1 MYISRIIVRNFRNF
15 RFLDAALEPGTTC
28 VIGEN
33 NTGKTNLVHAIRLAI
48 DANLTSLSRQL
59 DVSDFPTGTDLRVP
73 QQVLV
78 SLELKGF
85 ADKAN
90 EEAMVSTWPIDET
103 TARITYRF
111 RPRRS
116 VREAVASGERASND
130 IPLEDYRWELWGGGG
145 DDTRVVEWNQDF
157 GISVRF
163 DDLQQ
168 FLVVLMHPLR
178 DVEQSLRQSRMS
190 PLGKLLTASDIPEAE
205 QHRLVAVLAQANEQ
219 ITASETIAQ
228 VGSHIHEAF
237 AETAGTAFSMNI
249 EIGMA
254 APSFQSITRNLT
266 VLLSNNAMQHFDPS
280 DNGLGLNNVLY
291 ISMLLRFFER
301 RIAEG
306 KTAGQLLIVEEPEAH
321 LHPQLQRVLFA
332 TLRNKDFQTIA
343 TTHSTHITSQVPIR
357 SQIVLTNDGTPAT
370 ASCVPSRSA
379 GLSSQEV
386 NDLER
391 YLDATRASLLYA
403 RKVMLV
409 EGPAELFVIP
419 AIVKQVMAVNLDDL
433 GISVIPIYGVHF
445 ESYAKLFGPEAI
457 TKKCAIV
464 ADGDLQPSDAASA
477 DLPDDSVVIH
487 KPALATL
494 QNAFV
499 RAFTC
504 ATTFERDLTMP
515 GTLTMLAQTAADF
528 GATRTSARLHAI
540 SAALTEGDDP
550 KILGE
555 AQELVLNAAKRFGKA
570 RFAQVVSKH
579 IDLAKAIPPYIREA
593 VTWLAQP

>member
-1 MYISRIIVRNFRNF
+1 
-15 RFLDAALEPGTTC
+15 
-28 VIGEN
+28 
-33 NTGKTNLVHAIRLAI
+33 
-48 DANLTSLSRQL
+48 
-59 DVSDFPTGTDLRVP
+59 
-73 QQVLV
+73 
-78 SLELKGF
+78 
-85 ADKAN
+85 
-90 EEAMVSTWPIDET
+90 MVSTWLLDDD

-116 VREAVASGERASND
+116 IRDAIAAEERLSID
-130 IPLEDYRWELWGGGG
+130 IPLDDYRWEIVGGGG
-145 DDTRVVEWNQDF
+145 ADLRTVEWNQDF
-157 GISVRF
+157 GVSVHF

-205 QHRLVAVLAQANEQ
+205 QQRLVNVLAQANEQ

-228 VGSHIHEAF
+228 VGNHIHEAF
-237 AETAGTAFSMNI
+237 AETAGTAFSMSI
-249 EIGMA
+249 ELGMA
-254 APSFQSITRNLT
+254 APSFQSIARGLT
-266 VLLSNNAMQHFDPS
+266 VLLSNNAMQRFDPS

-332 TLRNKDFQTIA
+332 TLRNKNFQTIA

-379 GLSSQEV
+379 GLLPHDID
-386 NDLER
+386 DLER
-391 YLDATRASLLYA
+391 YLDATRATLLYA

-419 AIVKQVMAVNLDDL
+419 ALVKHVMHVDLDDL

-445 ESYAKLFGPEAI
+445 DAYTKLFGPEAI

-464 ADGDLQPSDAASA
+464 ADGDLQPSDVA
-477 DLPDDSVVIH
+477 DSELPDDPLEVH
-487 KPALATL
+487 KPELAAL

-504 ATTFERDLTMP
+504 ATTFERALTMP
-515 GTLTMLAQTAADF
+515 GTLRMLAQAAEDF
-528 GATRTSARLHAI
+528 GATRTTNRLRTIQETLPAGGD
-540 SAALTEGDDP
+540 AAMMEEAEGM
-550 KILGE
+550 
-555 AQELVLNAAKRFGKA
+555 VLNAAKRFGKA

-579 IDLAKAIPPYIREA
+579 IQLAESIPPYIRDA
-593 VTWLAQP
+593 VTWLSEE

>member
-1 MYISRIIVRNFRNF
+1 MYISRIVVRNFRNF

-48 DANLTSLSRQL
+48 DANLTSLARQL
-59 DVSDFPTGTDLRVP
+59 DASDFPTGTDLRVP
-73 QQVLV
+73 QQVLI

-85 ADKAN
+85 ADKPN

-116 VREAVASGERASND
+116 VREAIASEERAPND
-130 IPLEDYRWELWGGGG
+130 IALEDYRWELWGGGG
-145 DDTRVVEWNQDF
+145 ADPRVVEWHQDF
-157 GISVRF
+157 GVSVRF

-178 DVEQSLRQSRMS
+178 DVEQSLRQSRIS
-190 PLGKLLTASDIPEAE
+190 PLGKLLAASDIPEAE
-205 QHRLVAVLAQANEQ
+205 QQRLVAVLAEANEQ
-219 ITASETIAQ
+219 ITTSETIAQ

-249 EIGMA
+249 ELGMA
-254 APSFQSITRNLT
+254 APSFQSIARSLT

-301 RIAEG
+301 RISEG

-370 ASCVPSRSA
+370 ASCVPSQSA
-379 GLSSQEV
+379 GLSHHEIS
-386 NDLER
+386 DLER
-391 YLDATRASLLYA
+391 YLDATRAILLYA

-419 AIVKQVMAVNLDDL
+419 ALAKHVLRVDLDDL

-445 ESYAKLFGPEAI
+445 DAYAKLFGPQTI

-464 ADGDLQPSDAASA
+464 ADGDLQPSDAT
-477 DLPDDSVVIH
+477 DGELPDDPVVIH
-487 KPALATL
+487 KPELGAL
-494 QNAFV
+494 QNDFV
-499 RAFTC
+499 RVFTC
-504 ATTFERDLTMP
+504 ATTFERALTMP
-515 GTLTMLAQTAADF
+515 GTLSMLAQAATDF
-528 GATRTSARLHAI
+528 GATRTSARLRAI
-540 SAALTEGDDP
+540 RVALAGGNNPALLTEAEG
-550 KILGE
+550 I
-555 AQELVLNAAKRFGKA
+555 VLNAARRFGKA
-570 RFAQVVSKH
+570 RFAQVISKH
-579 IDLAKAIPPYIREA
+579 IDLAEAIPPYIHEA